1 MRLKSLKLAG
11 FKSFANPTTFTF
23 RHGITAIVGPNGC
36 GKSNVI
42 DAIRWV
48 LGESSAKQ
56 LRGGAMSDVIFA
68 GTQNKAAKSVAS
80 VELTFEHTQDEHT
93 GIRHELNLYHELSV
107 RRQINVDG
115 KSDYF
120 INGTRCRRRD
130 VVDVFLGTGL
140 GPRSYSVI
148 QQGMIGR
155 IVDSSPQ
162 QLREFIEE
170 AAGVSRYQAR
180 REETQKKL
188 LKTRENLERLN
199 DIEAELSRQKKKL
212 TKQAESANTYQ
223 QIQQQLAEVKEQL
236 AIHQLCQAKASQ
248 LQHKSSQEKLNQSVT
263 ALQQQ
268 HEQLKIKFNKL
279 SSRLAEE
286 QWLKDEA
293 RDKLHVQDMQRQQA
307 EHQLK
312 TLQADINQLD
322 ARYQDNLERQ
332 KRAESSIAETE
343 KVQQQQAEVIQSLTP
358 KIAELEQRQIETQQT
373 YAPLQQAWDEIS
385 LEVVEL
391 EKQIGQHQQQ
401 LALDK
406 QAVNR
411 LQQDLSKWQKQQG
424 LWQQEA
430 AKWGI
435 VPAEPYFDGNINQ
448 TPLENTE
455 EADDLQSDNL
465 QQALSELEQKLSS
478 VIKQQES
485 LSETLETEQSA
496 LNELS
501 QTVTTQ
507 QTQMAQLEKQHAS
520 LIAEYETLHSIVHP
534 KNHRKKELQSQV
546 TAANAE
552 NSAMPA
558 NAESGNTSLAQLN
571 QLPQLHQQVKLS
583 SKGEAYAA
591 VLDKWLAFWLDSRV
605 VNVKVTSDNAHDGEW
620 YKLLSGLVSADADL
634 SLQKSIEHSKTKAEA
649 KNTVKLNAKNNVKN
663 TASTNKQTSLNNPA
677 NSVLFAHTA
686 VAEDT
691 QSFVLQPFVSQPYS
705 SQSNGAQLIPIAQLI
720 TTPKLAIWQHCYLYV
735 DDIATGADGTSTDSN
750 NDNSNSPD
758 IDSPDINS
766 PYINSLEKKETDS
779 ENETLKKAA
788 ELLQSLP
795 QSALILTASGWLM
808 GHFGAIHLSKLNG
821 ESQNSQFLSVRLQQ
835 QQRLATLEDQ
845 LNDIED
851 RMQDLSKSLKANQSK
866 KEQNSVFVEE
876 LTAQLSVLTH
886 SLHALKQ
893 QRVELLAKKDRQN
906 SEQQRLKVQRQQLD
920 EDYQHLQQQRV
931 TLEASI
937 VQSNRRLQTVDPKL
951 ETAKNKQQ
959 QLEQKRQV
967 IAHQEREE
975 ADILRQLQ
983 LEVNKTELAEKHSRQ
998 QLQQLAN
1005 ELKQLHHSQQKL
1017 QQHQLKTENQ
1027 LPKLKVNLKQANSSV
1042 HELQTALEERNAII
1056 NMLQTEA
1063 NELQQQRDQ
1072 TEQQLQQ
1079 KQQQLAETVTQ
1090 VAIANERIS
1099 EMGERLKQVN
1109 AEINPNAILT
1119 DYLAHG
1125 RSLSEAK
1132 LQKLQSDEVDLNSKL
1147 NNMGPVNLA
1156 AAAELAAVDERL
1168 LPLEQQINDITGSMT
1183 TLIDAIT
1190 SIDAKTKTLF
1200 MNTLDSVNE
1209 SLTNL
1214 FTKVFGGGQASLTL
1228 IKEEGQEQGEQ
1239 WRAGLELM
1247 AQPKGKKNSRL
1258 AVLSGG
1264 EKTLTA
1270 LSLIFAIFKQHPAPF
1285 CVLDEVDAPL
1295 DDANVTR
1302 FTNLISDLADEVQF
1316 VFISHNKLAMQIA
1329 DELKGVTMPQPGI
1342 SSLVSVSL
1350 EEAEHY
1356 LDPTA

>member
-1 MRLKSLKLAG
+1 MRLKSLKLSG

-80 VELTFEHTQDEHT
+80 VELTFEHTQDEQT

-107 RRQINVDG
+107 RRQINVEG

-212 TKQAESANTYQ
+212 VKQAESANQYQ
-223 QIQQQLAEVKEQL
+223 QIQQELAAVKEQL
-236 AIHQLCQAKASQ
+236 AIHQLCQAKAAQ
-248 LQHKSSQEKLNQSVT
+248 LSHKANQDVLTKSVT
-263 ALQQQ
+263 VLQQQ
-268 HEQLKIKFNKL
+268 HEQLKNKFNKL
-279 SSRLAEE
+279 SDRLAEE

-293 RDKLHVQDMQRQQA
+293 RDKLHLQDMQRQQE
-307 EHQLK
+307 EHQLNN
-312 TLQADINQLD
+312 LQANINQLD
-322 ARYQDNLERQ
+322 GRYQANLERQ
-332 KRAESSIAETE
+332 KRAESSLAETQKE
-343 KVQQQQAEVIQSLTP
+343 QQAQAELIASLTP
-358 KIAELEQRQIETQQT
+358 KITELEQRQMQTQQA
-373 YAPLQQAWDEIS
+373 YAPLQAAWDETNAQ
-385 LEVVEL
+385 VMAL
-391 EKQIGQHQQQ
+391 EKEQRQYEQQ

-406 QAVNR
+406 QAAHRV
-411 LQQDLSKWQKQQG
+411 QQDLSKWQTQQS

-430 AKWGI
+430 VKWG
-435 VPAEPYFDGNINQ
+435 VAQSPQ
-448 TPLENTE
+448 NTNDS
-455 EADDLQSDNL
+455 DDKTAKDLSDNTNVL
-465 QQALSELEQKLSS
+465 SDNPDTALVDLEAKLSGL
-478 VIKQQES
+478 IKQQETVTES
-485 LSETLETEQSA
+485 LETEQPA
-496 LNELS
+496 LNKLS

-507 QTQMAQLEKQHAS
+507 QTQLTQLEKQHAS

-534 KNHRKKELQSQV
+534 KKDKKSQLEASDV
-546 TAANAE
+546 ASANATTD
-552 NSAMPA
+552 SALKDNQSTASLSRLNKLPA
-558 NAESGNTSLAQLN
+558 
-571 QLPQLHQQVKLS
+571 LHQQIKLS
-583 SKGEAYAA
+583 KAGEQYAL
-591 VLDKWLAFWLDSRV
+591 VLDRWLAFWLDSRV
-605 VNVKVTSDNAHDGEW
+605 MDITATKDKTEVGEW
-620 YKLLSGLVSADADL
+620 YQLLSGLIGSESDL
-634 SLQKSIEHSKTKAEA
+634 AENIVLNQSSKHTS
-649 KNTVKLNAKNNVKN
+649 KLKQNQ
-663 TASTNKQTSLNNPA
+663 NKQKDSLSENEQA
-677 NSVLFAHTA
+677 GSVLFANSASQTTA
-686 VAEDT
+686 KAMG
-691 QSFVLQPFVSQPYS
+691 S
-705 SQSNGAQLIPIAQLI
+705 QLIPLSDLI
-720 TTPKLAIWQHCYLYV
+720 TTPKLGLWQQCYLYA
-735 DDIATGADGTSTDSN
+735 DDNLKGLKTGE
-750 NDNSNSPD
+750 DNTA
-758 IDSPDINS
+758 
-766 PYINSLEKKETDS
+766 LQM
-779 ENETLKKAA
+779 AA
-788 ELLQSLP
+788 ELIVQLP
-795 QSALILTASGWLM
+795 QFALIITASGWVM
-808 GHFGAIHLSKLNG
+808 GHFGAIHLSKLSG
-821 ESQNSQFLSVRLQQ
+821 ESQNVQFLSVRLQQ
-835 QQRLATLEDQ
+835 QQRLAVLEDQ
-845 LNDIED
+845 LNEIEAQ
-851 RMQDLSKSLKANQSK
+851 MEQLSQQLKANQLK
-866 KEQNSVFVEE
+866 KEQGSVVVQE
-876 LTAQLSVLTH
+876 LSAQLSTLTH
-886 SLHALKQ
+886 SLHNLKQ
-893 QRVELLAKKDRQN
+893 QQVELRAKQDRQN
-906 SEQQRLKVQRQQLD
+906 SEQQRLKQQRQQLD
-920 EDYQHLQQQRV
+920 EDYQQLQQELTQLTVSQEQAKKELHIVGPKLIAVKDKQQQLQQQR
-931 TLEASI
+931 
-937 VQSNRRLQTVDPKL
+937 
-951 ETAKNKQQ
+951 
-959 QLEQKRQV
+959 QV
-967 IAHQEREE
+967 ISQQERE
-975 ADILRQLQ
+975 DGNSLRQLQ
-983 LEVNKTELAEKHSRQ
+983 LEMSRAELAEKHNQQ
-998 QLQQLAN
+998 QLQQLSID
-1005 ELKQLHHSQQKL
+1005 LKQLKQAEQRLQQEQQKL
-1017 QQHQLKTENQ
+1017 QQQ
-1027 LPKLKVNLKQANSSV
+1027 LPKLDASLKQTRSTH
-1042 HELQTALEERNAII
+1042 HEMQTALDERNAII
-1056 NMLQTEA
+1056 NTLQTEA
-1063 NELQQQRDQ
+1063 NDLQQQRDD

-1079 KQQQLAETVTQ
+1079 QQQQLAETVTQ

-1099 EMGERLKQVN
+1099 EAGVRLTQVN
-1109 AEINPNAILT
+1109 NELTPETILT

-1125 RSLSEAK
+1125 RSLSEVK
-1132 LQKLQSDEVDLNSKL
+1132 LQKLQSDDLQLSAKL

-1168 LPLEQQINDITGSMT
+1168 LPLEQQINDITASMAMLT
-1183 TLIDAIT
+1183 DAIA

-1200 MNTLDSVNE
+1200 LETLDSVNE

-1228 IKEEGQEQGEQ
+1228 SKEEGLEQSEQ

-1295 DDANVTR
+1295 DDANVMR

-1316 VFISHNKLAMQIA
+1316 IFISHNKLAMQIA

-1342 SSLVSVSL
+1342 STLVSVSL
-1350 EEAEHY
+1350 EEAEQY